1 MFFYIFDD
9 SGEIECGA
17 YEPTKNFR
25 KLVSDLRPGDII
37 KLFGGI
43 GEQNTFNIEK
53 FQVVKLND
61 VEYKNPICE
70 CGKRMTSAGKIR
82 DLNVKNAEIKLMII
96 KKFLLKFSEN

>member
-25 KLVSDLRPGDII
+25 KLVSDLRPGDIV

-61 VEYKNPICE
+61 A
-70 CGKRMTSAGKIR
+70 TSAIKQAVDDAASIAKKDIIEAVEPLKNKIAQKSKTKR
-82 DLNVKNAEIKLMII
+82 L
-96 KKFLLKFSEN
+96 

>member
-37 KLFGGI
+37 KLFGELENKI
-43 GEQNTFNIEK
+43 HLILKSF
-53 FQVVKLND
+53 KL
-61 VEYKNPICE
+61 
-70 CGKRMTSAGKIR
+70 
-82 DLNVKNAEIKLMII
+82 LN
-96 KKFLLKFSEN
+96 